1 MSEKAK
7 ILGSSTYGAEELPI
21 ETSAQVENQI
31 SDTVVN
37 EQVNSETETQTTNTE
52 NNETTTQEDN
62 SSSFELSLGEDNS
75 TITNNKQEQIQTNS
89 SWKDILKK
97 LSPQERNEAAKEL
110 GFDDFDIN
118 FSDARKR
125 GVEPSKYIYSKAIDW
140 SKVNDIDLLKNDY
153 RAKFPNATPIQID
166 KLIAKQYNQT
176 EIADEEDRELGALM
190 MQADAQKIRE
200 QKINESNSFQ
210 LPERIEPQKDE
221 AYSQWK
227 EQQETINRG
236 RQGFNQFLAEHEA
249 TKNLLQNKRVAIPIG
264 KDGRVFNINIDKPE
278 LINTVLTDGG
288 KSWNKLVTTQD
299 GKPDIAKQQMGVLF
313 MANPQK
319 FIDDIYN
326 YGVSQGKKSI
336 INGNT
341 NATREIGTQPR
352 GSVVNMTERE
362 AFSKNARSSTYGSQ

>member
-1 MSEKAK
+1 MADKAK
-7 ILGSSTYGAEELPI
+7 ILGSSTFGAEELPI
-21 ETSAQVENQI
+21 ESTITPTENQ
-31 SDTVVN
+31 
-37 EQVNSETETQTTNTE
+37 NSETVITGTPTEIEIPSTTETSQE
-52 NNETTTQEDN
+52 NIESQEDN
-62 SSSFELSLGEDNS
+62 NSSFEFSLGEENKPTDN
-75 TITNNKQEQIQTNS
+75 QQPQTEIGT